1 MGASWQSGASCRT
14 VLAPAVDGIR
24 LTLHVLAA
32 AVWVGGQLTV
42 AGLLGTVR
50 GLGDD
55 APRKVARAF
64 GRLSWP
70 AYAVL
75 LGTGVWNVFAAGGH
89 QGSAWKGVLSAKIAV
104 ALLAGLAAWLHA
116 RSTSRA
122 GLAVWGS
129 VAGTA
134 SIAALVMGVF
144 LAG

>member
-1 MGASWQSGASCRT
+1 M
-14 VLAPAVDGIR
+14 LAPAVDGIR

-50 GLGDD
+50 QLGDE
-55 APRKVARAF
+55 APRKIASAF

-75 LGTGVWNVFAAGGH
+75 LGTGVWNVVAVGDH
-89 QGSAWKGVLSAKIAV
+89 QTSAWKAVLSAKIAV
-104 ALLAGLAAWLHA
+104 ALLAGAAAWLHA
-116 RSTSRA
+116 RSTGHA
-122 GLAVWGS
+122 GLAIWGAIS
-129 VAGTA
+129 GTA